1 MYSYQN
7 RCTGWTG
14 CSGCGCNSGCGLS
27 ARSGGSSGSSGSGRE
42 YTCCYCSRYVDVPMC
57 IYYGEGYTSQ
67 NSLQAISQS
76 LSQIANTLCTM
87 QG

>member
-7 RCTGWTG
+7 RCAG
-14 CSGCGCNSGCGLS
+14 CSGCTGCGTTACSCSSCNGSRS
-27 ARSGGSSGSSGSGRE
+27 ASCRE

-76 LSQIANTLCTM
+76 LSQIADTLCTM